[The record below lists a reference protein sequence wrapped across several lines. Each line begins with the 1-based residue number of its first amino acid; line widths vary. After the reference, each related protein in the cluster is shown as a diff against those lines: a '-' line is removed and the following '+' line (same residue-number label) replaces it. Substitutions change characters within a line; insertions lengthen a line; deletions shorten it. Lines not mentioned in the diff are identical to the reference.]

1 MKLLIVDDD
10 IYTREGLAETIPWNL
25 YGIDDVMQ
33 AENGKEA
40 LHTVSWYLPDLIIT
54 DIRMPQKNG
63 IDFCREA
70 IRLVPDCK
78 IIFITGY
85 MQTEYLKD
93 AIDLSAVAFIE
104 KPIQPEAVME
114 ALEKA
119 VGKIQKHQEHTQL
132 RKENEAYQK
141 EQFLQGMLQKGT
153 TEERLEAFCRSCG
166 YLCTR
171 QERYLCIRIRDREK
185 VIDAPQ
191 CDLRLQQYFSE
202 SAAFVLS
209 TRLQETGQCVA
220 VIACEEKRQT
230 EILRKLRLFVSKY
243 TAYTVAVGDFVDSL
257 SGVYNSSRM
266 AQMAMEC
273 GYFEPEA
280 RYLELEYLVR
290 REYIDPE
297 IYQVFLQIY
306 QENPWRIRE
315 WYRVQLQ
322 QFATKKQAM
331 PEGAQIIALTRTFAS
346 QILKDYPES
355 LAAVG
360 ESDVEMYM
368 RQLERTSNIRETE
381 RQFALLLDGME
392 HCLEE
397 QNRYS
402 RLVSDIRTFC
412 IRNLSDNAL
421 SGQMISDQFHL
432 SVTYLNQLFKQELS
446 VTIKQYI
453 SEMRMERARELLTQT
468 YDTVDEIA
476 AKCGYSNGNYF
487 AKAFRENQHM
497 SPTDYRKQMEKRYEK
512 EPRT

>member
-85 MQTEYLKD
+85 MQTEYL
-93 AIDLSAVAFIE
+93 
-104 KPIQPEAVME
+104 
-114 ALEKA
+114 
-119 VGKIQKHQEHTQL
+119 
-132 RKENEAYQK
+132 
-141 EQFLQGMLQKGT
+141 QKGV
-153 TEERLEAFCRSCG
+153 TEEQLEELCRNCG
-166 YLCTR
+166 FFCTR
-171 QERYLCIRIRDREK
+171 QERYLCIRIWEQGSAMD
-185 VIDAPQ
+185 DAQ
-191 CDLRLQQYFSE
+191 CDLYLQQYFAE
-202 SAAFVLS
+202 GTEFVLS
-209 TRLQETGQCVA
+209 TRLPDAEQCVA
-220 VIACEEKRQT
+220 VFACEEKRQS
-230 EILRKLRLFVSKY
+230 EILRKLRMFVSKY
-243 TAYTVAVGDFVDSL
+243 TEYTVAVGYFVDSL
-257 SGVYNSSRM
+257 SGVYNSSRL
-266 AQMAMEC
+266 AQIAMER
-273 GYFEPEA
+273 GYFEPEVH
-280 RYLELEYLVR
+280 YLEVDRLVQR
-290 REYIDPE
+290 KYIDPG
-297 IYQVFLQIY
+297 IYQVFLQVY
-306 QENPWRIRE
+306 KENPWRIRE
-315 WYRVQLQ
+315 WYQALLQ

-331 PEGAQIIALTRTFAS
+331 TEGAQIIALTRTFAS
-346 QILKDYPES
+346 QILNDYPES
-355 LAAVG
+355 LTAVG
-360 ESDVEMYM
+360 ESDVETYM

-381 RQFALLLDGME
+381 QQFDLLLNGME
-392 HCLEE
+392 RCLVE

-412 IRNLSDNAL
+412 IRNLSDNTL
-421 SGQMISDQFHL
+421 GGQMISDRFHL

>member
-119 VGKIQKHQEHTQL
+119 VG
-132 RKENEAYQK
+132 Y
-141 EQFLQGMLQKGT
+141 
-153 TEERLEAFCRSCG
+153 
-166 YLCTR
+166 
-171 QERYLCIRIRDREK
+171 
-185 VIDAPQ
+185 
-191 CDLRLQQYFSE
+191 
-202 SAAFVLS
+202 
-209 TRLQETGQCVA
+209 
-220 VIACEEKRQT
+220 
-230 EILRKLRLFVSKY
+230 
-243 TAYTVAVGDFVDSL
+243 FVDSL
-257 SGVYNSSRM
+257 SGVYNSSRL
-266 AQMAMEC
+266 AQIAMER
-273 GYFEPEA
+273 GYFEPEVH
-280 RYLELEYLVR
+280 YLEVDRLVQR
-290 REYIDPE
+290 KYIDPG
-297 IYQVFLQIY
+297 IYQVFLQVY
-306 QENPWRIRE
+306 KENPWRIRE
-315 WYRVQLQ
+315 WYQALLQ

-331 PEGAQIIALTRTFAS
+331 TEGAQIIALTRTFAS
-346 QILKDYPES
+346 QILNDYPES
-355 LAAVG
+355 LTAVG
-360 ESDVEMYM
+360 ESDVETYM

-381 RQFALLLDGME
+381 QQFDLLLNGME
-392 HCLEE
+392 RCLVE

-412 IRNLSDNAL
+412 IRNLSDNTL
-421 SGQMISDQFHL
+421 GGQMISDRFHL

>member
-70 IRLVPDCK
+70 ICLVPDCK

-141 EQFLQGMLQKGT
+141 NRFLQAMLQKGV
-153 TEERLEAFCRSCG
+153 TEEQLEELCRNCG
-166 YLCTR
+166 FFCTR
-171 QERYLCIRIRDREK
+171 QERYLCIRIWEQGSAMD
-185 VIDAPQ
+185 DAQ
-191 CDLRLQQYFSE
+191 CDLYLQQYFAE
-202 SAAFVLS
+202 GTEFVLS
-209 TRLQETGQCVA
+209 TRLPDAEQCVA
-220 VIACEEKRQT
+220 VFACEEKRQS
-230 EILRKLRLFVSKY
+230 EILRK
-243 TAYTVAVGDFVDSL
+243 
-257 SGVYNSSRM
+257 
-266 AQMAMEC
+266 
-273 GYFEPEA
+273 
-280 RYLELEYLVR
+280 
-290 REYIDPE
+290 YIDPG
-297 IYQVFLQIY
+297 IYQVFLQVY
-306 QENPWRIRE
+306 KENPWRIRE
-315 WYRVQLQ
+315 WYQALLQ

-331 PEGAQIIALTRTFAS
+331 TEGAQIIALTRTFAS
-346 QILKDYPES
+346 QILNDYPES
-355 LAAVG
+355 LTAVG
-360 ESDVEMYM
+360 ESDVETYM

-381 RQFALLLDGME
+381 QQFDLLLNGME
-392 HCLEE
+392 RCLVE

-412 IRNLSDNAL
+412 IRNLSDNTL
-421 SGQMISDQFHL
+421 GGQMISDRFHL